1 MKGLKLST
9 KILLASGFILVVF
22 CLVSVAILFQAQS
35 LQATQEMD
43 QLLKNETLALSV
55 LVNATKS
62 GKFDFEISQV
72 FLSQYKNHNPGGFF
86 RFIDPNGNL
95 VLKESS
101 GAPPVEC
108 NENEA
113 SKSITVGTQT
123 YRIETRRF
131 RPEID
136 GELLGSQDYAS
147 PLICLVVGIDEFPY
161 KAMVTHTLV
170 VSVPVLVGIFMF
182 LIGVMLILVR
192 RLTRDLSN
200 LTKSLTTADFS
211 ATHAFPVLASA
222 STPEVK
228 AVVEKLEDLHLQ
240 AANVYR
246 EMWLFLG
253 RAAHQIK
260 TPVTAMQA
268 TLDVLL
274 RRERSK
280 EELLAGLEDVKL
292 AAALLAV
299 LTKKLISSSRISYQ
313 ETPPIEIVDLEGF
326 FSELIGLFRS
336 QADEYGVCVK
346 LGSTTSIKVIG
357 NRSLMSDI
365 FGNLIENAIIYS
377 PKGKSANV
385 TVTWSSHGANARI
398 EISDEG
404 PGFPKEVV
412 ASLFEP
418 FMRGDER
425 KIAGSGLGL
434 SIAKKSAH
442 LLGGEVELK
451 ASTSGGSKIV
461 VTLPSSAL

>member
-43 QLLKNETLALSV
+43 QLLKNETLALSA

-62 GKFDFEISQV
+62 GRFDFEISQL
-72 FLSQYKNHNPGGFF
+72 FLSQYKNRNPRGFF
-86 RFIDPNGNL
+86 RFIDPNGDV

-101 GAPPVEC
+101 DAPLVGC

-113 SKSITVGTQT
+113 SKSITVSART
-123 YRIETRRF
+123 YRVETRRF

-147 PLICLVVGIDEFPY
+147 PFICLIVGIDESPY
-161 KAMVTHTLV
+161 KAMVIHTLV
-170 VSVPVLVGIFMF
+170 ASVPVLVGIFM
-182 LIGVMLILVR
+182 LLVGVMLILVR

-222 STPEVK
+222 NTPEVK
-228 AVVEKLEDLHLQ
+228 AVAEKLEDLHSQ

-280 EELLAGLEDVKL
+280 EELLAGLEDVKS
-292 AAALLAV
+292 AAALLAG

-313 ETPPIEIVDLEGF
+313 ETPPKEIVDLESF
-326 FSELIGLFRS
+326 FSELISLFRS
-336 QADEYGVCVK
+336 QADEYGVRVI
-346 LGSTTSIKVIG
+346 LGSTTSIKVSC

-377 PKGKSANV
+377 PKGKCANV
-385 TVTWSSHGANARI
+385 TVQWSSHGGNALI
-398 EISDEG
+398 EVSDEG

-412 ASLFEP
+412 AALFEP

-442 LLGGEVELK
+442 LLGGEIELR
-451 ASTSGGSKIV
+451 ASTSSGSKIV
-461 VTLPSSAL
+461 VTLPSSGL